1 MLKKIKDWIGAN
13 LDVYKV
19 ESASDVGAGLYRHVW
34 KGRENATQI
43 GTTLNAEIMNNL
55 QNSLVHSINATKTT
69 GTGTDYYICNLEGLT
84 EFGLNN
90 DLKLRITV
98 DNANTN
104 ATTKLRLNNVDYTLL
119 KEQNGTLK
127 QIEAGDIH
135 SNKTYEL
142 IYNGSQFVVINL
154 FKNFENSYLDD
165 YIKKTDFSEENKAGI
180 ISLSAVKGLI
190 PNVPN
195 ATEYANGTVNLR
207 QIKDIID
214 TKVPN
219 ATSDTAGKVM
229 LGTTAN
235 TALEGKRLAEIIGM
249 EFGGNIQDVGTK
261 VAGKFYYD
269 RTLKHYYECI
279 VNNALTYNDGSKF
292 RAISN
297 KPISDRLEKLV
308 GITET
313 VEVQNSV
320 FTIVRF
326 WRYGK
331 RAFLFVFFDHKNSR
345 EVNWMTEGI
354 PLTNYPVN
362 FIPDTPFLGTEHII
376 ISNNNLNKNIA
387 RLVLRNDKITI
398 HGVEGM
404 THYEIKGIISY
415 ITK

>member
-1 MLKKIKDWIGAN
+1 MLKKIKDWIGSN

-34 KGRENATQI
+34 KGKENATQI

-69 GTGTDYYICNLEGLT
+69 GTGTDYYICNLDGLT

-104 ATTKLRLNNVDYTLL
+104 TTTKLRLNNVDYTLL

-154 FKNFENSYLDD
+154 FKNFESSYLDD
-165 YIKKTDFSEENKAGI
+165 YIKKTDFAEENKAGI

-190 PNVPN
+190 PN
-195 ATEYANGTVNLR
+195 ATEYKNGTVNLR
-207 QIKDIID
+207 QINNAID

-235 TALEGKRLAEIIGM
+235 TALEGKRLAEILGI
-249 EFGGNIQDVGTK
+249 EFGGNLQDYGRK
-261 VAGKFYYD
+261 EKGKFYYD
-269 RTLKHYYECI
+269 KVNKGYYECI
-279 VNNALTYNDGSKF
+279 ENNNLTYNDTAKF

-297 KPISDRLEKLV
+297 KPISDRLEKLFSFEND
-308 GITET
+308 GILKYSNGLIMQFGKGYAG
-313 VEVQNSV
+313 VSGAPFRNVLNADFKSIYSV
-320 FTIVRF
+320 IAIHNGSNV
-326 WRYGK
+326 
-331 RAFLFVFFDHKNSR
+331 
-345 EVNWMTEGI
+345 
-354 PLTNYPVN
+354 
-362 FIPDTPFLGTEHII
+362 DT
-376 ISNNNLNKNIA
+376 NIA
-387 RLVLRNDKITI
+387 VYVVGNNEFNAYGEYPI
-398 HGVEGM
+398 EN
-404 THYEIKGIISY
+404 ISIFY
-415 ITK
+415 LAFGRWK

>member
-1 MLKKIKDWIGAN
+1 MLKKIKDWIGSN

-104 ATTKLRLNNVDYTLL
+104 TTTKLRLNNVDYTLL

-154 FKNFENSYLDD
+154 FKNFESSYLDNC
-165 YIKKTDFSEENKAGI
+165 IKKTDYATENKAGI
-180 ISLSAVKGLI
+180 V
-190 PNVPN
+190 
-195 ATEYANGTVNLR
+195 T
-207 QIKDIID
+207 
-214 TKVPN
+214 
-219 ATSDTAGKVM
+219 

-235 TALEGKRLAEIIGM
+235 TALEGKRLAEIIGL
-249 EFGGNIQDVGTK
+249 EFGGKIQDSGIKT
-261 VAGKFYYD
+261 AGKF
-269 RTLKHYYECI
+269 YYECI
-279 VNNALTYNDGSKF
+279 VNNSLTYNDSSKF

-297 KPISDRLEKLV
+297 KPISDRIEDLINFGNDTIKFSDGTIIGWGSGFAGSRNREFSNTISTDFLSITSLV
-308 GITET
+308 AIHVGT
-313 VEVQNSV
+313 VATKTN
-320 FTIVRF
+320 IIAR
-326 WRYGK
+326 
-331 RAFLFVFFDHKNSR
+331 
-345 EVNWMTEGI
+345 
-354 PLTNYPVN
+354 PLTGNRFAAVSDWEN
-362 FIPDTPFLGTEHII
+362 G
-376 ISNNNLNKNIA
+376 
-387 RLVLRNDKITI
+387 DKIL
-398 HGVEGM
+398 
-404 THYEIKGIISY
+404 ISY
-415 ITK
+415 IAIGKWK